1 MLVED
6 SRSPDFVARRRVI
19 ALVGRRAQIYTGGS
33 STTRALASVSPRSAI
48 PTVSIRPRENV
59 VRGILHICAAVFLG
73 AIMSV
78 GIKWL
83 SDTYPAVE
91 LTFFRSFFGFIPVML
106 FVHRGGGVA
115 TLRTQRPLSHFMRAS
130 AWVASFIC
138 SFLSLHFLTL
148 ANSVAFSF
156 LAPLFMTVLSV
167 PMLGERV
174 GIHRWAAVVV
184 GLFGVLFM
192 ARPDGEVFQ
201 IGTIFGIANAFFWAI
216 GSLSVR
222 QLTRTETSSSITFY
236 THLFSTLILGVA
248 LPFFWLTPSWQGL
261 LAMGGLGL
269 LGGVSQYW
277 TTQAL
282 SYAPAAAVAPFNY
295 TQMIWAVIF
304 GFIVWGDLPTLHLM
318 IGVALVVVSGLY
330 ILHRETR
337 HRRAAARR
345 SAPPS
350 GEA

>member
-1 MLVED
+1 V
-6 SRSPDFVARRRVI
+6 SRRPAAPSI
-19 ALVGRRAQIYTGGS
+19 
-33 STTRALASVSPRSAI
+33 
-48 PTVSIRPRENV
+48 SIRPRENIA
-59 VRGILHICAAVFLG
+59 RGILYLCASVALG
-73 AIMSV
+73 AVMSV

-83 SDTYPAVE
+83 SDVYPAVE
-91 LTFFRSFFGFIPVML
+91 LTFFRSFFGFFPVML
-106 FVHRGGGVA
+106 FVYRAGGIG
-115 TLRTQRPLSHFMRAS
+115 TLRTQRPMSHFLRAS
-130 AWVASFIC
+130 AWVLSFLC

-156 LAPLFMTVLSV
+156 LAPLFMTILSV

-174 GIHRWAAVVV
+174 GIHRWAAVIL
-184 GLFGVLFM
+184 GFFGVLFM

-222 QLTRTETSSSITFY
+222 QLTGTETSSSITFY
-236 THLFSTLILGVA
+236 THLFSTLILAVA
-248 LPFFWLTPSWQGL
+248 LPFFWQTPSWQGL

-269 LGGVSQYW
+269 LGGISQFW

-282 SYAPAAAVAPFNY
+282 SYAPAAAIAPFNY

-304 GFIVWGDLPTLHLM
+304 GFIVWGDLPTVHLM
-318 IGVALVVVSGLY
+318 IGVSLVVVSGLY

-337 HRRAAARR
+337 HRRLAARR
-345 SAPPS
+345 AKSPAS
-350 GEA
+350 SNGG